1 MDEGSETLLDDAGMS
16 RGTDAEARAG
26 VPVVEIGSDEPSR
39 SGAGAGPVPLGG
51 AGTASEASVPPGI
64 SEPVRSPEARL
75 RVAGVYRDH

>member
-1 MDEGSETLLDDAGMS
+1 MDEGSEALLDDAGMS
-16 RGTDAEARAG
+16 RGTEAEAG

-64 SEPVRSPEARL
+64 SEQVKSPEARL